1 MQSALEEVDG
11 VKNAKVV
18 LEGGKASVTVE
29 KGKVDAKQLEQAV
42 ASIQGG
48 RYKAK
53 AQ

>member
-1 MQSALEEVDG
+1 MQSALAKVDG
-11 VKNAKVV
+11 VKNTKVV

-42 ASIQGG
+42 AGIQGG